1 MGEVNPDYPQP
12 DIGALRHTAYMA
24 TPIHTLT
31 NETVDLLQQM
41 IRNQCVNEGTPESG
55 HEDRNARLVRDELD
69 GLGIDFQTF
78 EPEPNR
84 TSLIARYEGTD
95 PNAPS
100 LCLMGHTDVVPV
112 SPEGWDHDPF
122 GGELITAADGTR
134 EVWGRGAVDMLNVTS
149 SMLVAFREIVRSG
162 KRYPGDIIY
171 FAVADEEAG
180 GVLGAKHIIENDWDA
195 IKSDYVLTEYGGTP
209 SFTDDG
215 TTVLLTNGE
224 KRGAFRHLEIAG
236 SPGHGSMPYATDN
249 ALIKAAKIVAR
260 MSEYKVAPNIDEMFR
275 DRVRSLGFDAETER
289 RLLDPA
295 HIDDVL
301 AELPLGMARNLH
313 SCCQMSFSPNVLN
326 SGEKDNTVPDHADLM
341 VDIRMLP
348 GEDDE
353 DADRRLREIIGPD
366 LLPSVTIHRK
376 YDDEERGPALSS
388 TDTPLWSALTDSIQI
403 AYPDAR
409 VVPSIVTGGTDAR
422 FFRAKGVPAYGA
434 GLLSNKVS
442 FAEFQN
448 RFHGNNERIDIESLK
463 LTTELWLNVCDRL
476 WV

>member
-1 MGEVNPDYPQP
+1 
-12 DIGALRHTAYMA
+12 MA
-24 TPIHTLT
+24 TPIDTLT

-55 HEDRNARLVRDELD
+55 HEDRNARLVRDQLD
-69 GLGIDFQTF
+69 GLGVDFQMF

-95 PNAPS
+95 PHAPS

-112 SPEGWDHDPF
+112 SPEGWDNDPF
-122 GGELITAADGTR
+122 GGELITSADGTP

-236 SPGHGSMPYATDN
+236 SPGHGSMPYGTDN

-260 MSEYKVAPNIDEMFR
+260 MA
-275 DRVRSLGFDAETER
+275 
-289 RLLDPA
+289 
-295 HIDDVL
+295 
-301 AELPLGMARNLH
+301 
-313 SCCQMSFSPNVLN
+313 
-326 SGEKDNTVPDHADLM
+326 
-341 VDIRMLP
+341 
-348 GEDDE
+348 
-353 DADRRLREIIGPD
+353 
-366 LLPSVTIHRK
+366 
-376 YDDEERGPALSS
+376 
-388 TDTPLWSALTDSIQI
+388 
-403 AYPDAR
+403 
-409 VVPSIVTGGTDAR
+409 
-422 FFRAKGVPAYGA
+422 
-434 GLLSNKVS
+434 
-442 FAEFQN
+442 
-448 RFHGNNERIDIESLK
+448 
-463 LTTELWLNVCDRL
+463 
-476 WV
+476 